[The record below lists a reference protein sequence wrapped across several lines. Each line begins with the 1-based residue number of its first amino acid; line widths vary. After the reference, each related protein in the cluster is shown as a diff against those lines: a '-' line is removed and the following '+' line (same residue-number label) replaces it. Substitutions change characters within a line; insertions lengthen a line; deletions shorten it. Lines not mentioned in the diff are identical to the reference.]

1 MRFVPTIVITPG
13 QSEAPITRDNR
24 SIVPVATMSFSPSPQ
39 AIPDRLIDYI
49 QSQPDRRISFAQFMD
64 WALYDPES
72 GYYSRGAA
80 IGKRGDFL
88 TASHY
93 GPWFAELLVK
103 QAVELWQT
111 LGEPSTFDWVE
122 MGAGQGQFA
131 ADFLCYCQK
140 QEPNFF
146 DALQYKIIERSAGLI
161 AQQRETIDQLSQS
174 ININLSSKVT
184 WLTWD
189 EIPDQNLVGCCFSNE
204 LIDAFAV
211 HLVEYR
217 SGQWQEVTLRLDPT
231 WGTAEWVE
239 PVQSQAVQ
247 SQAVQS
253 QPISPEQT
261 EQNRY
266 QSMGWSIGGFDPDP
280 APPIHPQ
287 PAPPLIED
295 LGPLSSELA
304 DHLATLPLTPIE
316 SYPEGY
322 RTEINLAARTWLTTV
337 ATKLQ
342 RGYVLTI
349 DYGYDA
355 PRYYQPSRRQG
366 TLQCYSQHRVHNDPY
381 FQIGLQDLT
390 AHVDFTAIEAWG
402 RELGLD
408 RQARIPQGPFLMNLG
423 LGDRLTALASGS
435 ADQLQQLLQ
444 QRDALH
450 QLINPLGLGRFEVL
464 LQTKGLTA
472 AESSQQLTGWKQV
485 TIPVTTV
492 AKKTDA

>member
-1 MRFVPTIVITPG
+1 MNSMNAALSH
-13 QSEAPITRDNR
+13 Q
-24 SIVPVATMSFSPSPQ
+24 
-39 AIPDRLIDYI
+39 IPDRLIHYI

-93 GPWFAELLVK
+93 GPWFAELLAK
-103 QAVELWQT
+103 QAAELWQT
-111 LGEPSTFDWVE
+111 LGKPDSFDWVE
-122 MGAGQGQFA
+122 MGAGQGRFA
-131 ADFLCYCQK
+131 ADFLHYCQEH
-140 QEPNFF
+140 EPDFF
-146 DALQYKIIERSAGLI
+146 EELQYKIIERSAGLI
-161 AQQRETIDQLSQS
+161 TQQRETLDRMSQIIDLD
-174 ININLSSKVT
+174 LRSKTT

-189 EIPDQNLVGCCFSNE
+189 EIPDQSLIGCCFSNE

-211 HLVEYR
+211 HLVESR
-217 SGQWQEVTLRLDPT
+217 SGQWQEVHLSLDPA

-239 PVQSQAVQ
+239 PAQVQPI
-247 SQAVQS
+247 QS
-253 QPISPEQT
+253 QPNEQPPQPT
-261 EQNRY
+261 ELDRY
-266 QSMGWSIGGFDPDP
+266 QSMGWSIGGFAPELDDPTP
-280 APPIHPQ
+280 APHPQ
-287 PAPPLIED
+287 PAPPLQEK
-295 LGPLSSELA
+295 LTPLSPDLA
-304 DHLATLPLTPIE
+304 DHLATLPLTQIDA
-316 SYPEGY
+316 YPEGY

-355 PRYYQPSRRQG
+355 QRYYQPSRRQG

-381 FQIGLQDLT
+381 LQIGKQDLT
-390 AHVDFTAIEAWG
+390 AHVDFTAIETWG
-402 RELGLD
+402 QTLDLD
-408 RQARIPQGPFLMNLG
+408 RQGRIPQGPFLMNLG
-423 LGDRLTALASGS
+423 LGDRLTALAAGS

-464 LQTKGLTA
+464 LQIKGLTA
-472 AESSQQLTGWKQV
+472 TEALQPLTGWQQLPLVKNLE
-485 TIPVTTV
+485 
-492 AKKTDA
+492 KTLDKLL